1 MRRSTILK
9 ALMLMVLASFV
20 TMTGMAYASDVK
32 AEIYRGQF
40 VFNGKTVTNKDLYYP
55 MIKIN
60 NKVYYPVSDL
70 DLTALGLKIQRND
83 AGRIDLMTT
92 GDGRPSKDSI
102 DRGRDVVNSASMTNI
117 HVAFKDKGVTSSENG
132 AVSCLN
138 TVYMPFDEK
147 TFVTLGWAYKKSDQL
162 GYVLDSRGVAQV
174 NAYLEKNDNKT
185 DKALALYVMKINGN
199 VSQSNAKR
207 YVSIVTRSADKYKV
221 DRIWVMAMIWQESR
235 FNEKSVGGAYGMM
248 QMTEFTGRN
257 MGLTKAQ
264 LLQAEL
270 NIDVGVR
277 YLKGMKD
284 YYKGDLKKAT
294 LAYNQGS
301 GRVNRGTHRT
311 WYLSDVNDK
320 YAKIVNFVNSNS
332 Q

>member
-9 ALMLMVLASFV
+9 VLILMVLASFIAMAGV
-20 TMTGMAYASDVK
+20 AYAGEIKADV
-32 AEIYRGQF
+32 YRGQF
-40 VFNGKTVTNKDLYYP
+40 VFNGKTISNKDFYYP

-60 NKVYYPVSDL
+60 NKVYFPVSDL
-70 DLTALGLKIQRND
+70 DLTALGLKIQKNEE
-83 AGRIDLMTT
+83 GRIDLMMTNE
-92 GDGRPSKDSI
+92 GRPSSDPI
-102 DRGRDVVNSASMTNI
+102 DRGRDVVKSVVMSNI
-117 HVAFKDKGVTSSENG
+117 HVAYKDKAITTSGNS
-132 AVSCLN
+132 AVMCLN
-138 TVYMPFDEK
+138 TVYIPFNEK
-147 TFVTLGWAYKKSDQL
+147 TFSTLGWAFKKSEQL
-162 GYVLDSRGVAQV
+162 GYVIDTRNMGHVD
-174 NAYLEKNDNKT
+174 AYIKKNDNKM
-185 DKALALYVMKINGN
+185 DRALALYVMKINGG
-199 VSQSNAKR
+199 VSETNAKR
-207 YVSIVTRSADKYKV
+207 YVAIVTRSADKYKV

-264 LLQAEL
+264 LLKAEY
-270 NIDVGVR
+270 NIDVGVK

-301 GRVNRGTHRT
+301 ARVNRGTHRT
-311 WYLSDVNDK
+311 WYLTDVSEK
-320 YAKIVNFVNSNS
+320 YEKILRFVNQN